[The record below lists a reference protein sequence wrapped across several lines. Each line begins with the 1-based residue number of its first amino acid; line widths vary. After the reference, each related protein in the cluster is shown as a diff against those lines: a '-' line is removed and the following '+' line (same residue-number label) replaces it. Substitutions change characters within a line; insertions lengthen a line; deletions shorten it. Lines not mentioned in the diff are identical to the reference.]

1 MKTTSLSLLERVRN
15 PMDGEAWM
23 RLVDLYAPFLHL
35 WGRRAGLSDTDA
47 SDLTQ
52 EVLTVL
58 AQKLPTFEYD
68 ASKSFRSWLKTI
80 TLNRAKNFHRAA
92 VNRPTIGVDSAI
104 GREATYVSEADLFEE
119 SEYCAFVTQRIL
131 ELVKHEFREQDW
143 RAFQL
148 QFLEERPTGE
158 VAAELGI
165 SVNSVYLAKSR
176 VLRRLREEAAALL
189 D

>member
-1 MKTTSLSLLERVRN
+1 MNTTSLSLLERVRN

-23 RLVDLYAPFLHL
+23 RLVELYAPFLHQ
-35 WGRRAGLSDTDA
+35 WGRRAGLGETDA
-47 SDLTQ
+47 ADLTQ

-58 AQKLPTFEYD
+58 AQKLPAFEYD
-68 ASKSFRSWLKTI
+68 PSKSFRSWLKTV
-80 TLNRAKNFHRAA
+80 TVNRAKNFHRAA
-92 VNRPTIGVDSAI
+92 ANRPTIGVDSAI
-104 GREATYVSEADLFEE
+104 GREAICDSDADLFEE
-119 SEYCAFVTQRIL
+119 DEYCAFVTQRIL

-148 QFLEERPTGE
+148 QFLEERPASD
-158 VAAELGI
+158 VASELGI

-176 VLRRLREEAAALL
+176 VLRRLREESAALL